1 PFHRQWIRCWPNS
14 REAVPE
20 AHALI
25 GAFVDVNVITVGEN
39 VLDVGLL
46 SGNQAGTVN
55 RREIRR
61 SLGADSLR
69 GRDDLAGR
77 IALRRSACGRQEN
90 TETHRYCVCA
100 HHHRTP
106 STHDRKGRAGTCTFE
121 ANKRRRLPQQNGWG
135 RFTLL
140 QRRATSPIFKGLGVV
155 NADETV
161 WKRGWAHLRSGRGR
175 NGQGIEGPAEAS
187 APLHPDSGTSSRLAA
202 ERPGTPKVFELAEG
216 FPPKGRRFGGDLP
229 AAHWRGRVRWRCRRG
244 IVLAHE
250 GGASGLPVVRSGS
263 GNAA

>member
-1 PFHRQWIRCWPNS
+1 QGIGIRPNAKK
-14 REAVPE
+14 AVPDT
-20 AHALI
+20 HALI
-25 GAFVDVNVITVGEN
+25 GAFVDENVITAGEN
-39 VLDVGLL
+39 DLDVGLL
-46 SGNQAGTVN
+46 SGNQAQIILHFLIGDKAGTVN

-61 SLGADSLR
+61 GLGADSLR
-69 GRDDLAGR
+69 GRYDLAGR
-77 IALRRSACGRQEN
+77 VALRRSADGGQEN
-90 TETHRYCVCA
+90 SETHRCCVCA

-106 STHDRKGRAGTCTFE
+106 STHARKGRAGTCTFE
-121 ANKRRRLPQQNGWG
+121 ANKRLGPRQQNGWG

-229 AAHWRGRVRWRCRRG
+229 AAHWRGRV
-244 IVLAHE
+244 
-250 GGASGLPVVRSGS
+250 
-263 GNAA
+263 